1 MSAGR
6 ILGTHQPRRKTAM
19 IAVIIASLQRSI
31 KTLNVMGW
39 IL

>member
-1 MSAGR
+1 LAGG
-6 ILGTHQPRRKTAM
+6 ILGTRQPRRKTAI
-19 IAVIIASLQRSI
+19 IAVIIAALQRSI